1 MNIFGVKIDK
11 KRKIRYALTS
21 LYGIGY
27 KTSNN
32 ICNNLGLSKNM
43 MLKELS
49 EKQIFYLIKYIEQYY
64 IIEDNLRKYN
74 NDNILRLFK
83 SKNYRGSRHLYD
95 FPVRGQRTSTNAK
108 TQKRLQRF
116 KKFF

>member
-1 MNIFGVKIDK
+1 MKNPNIILTFLDEGISRIKINDTSN
-11 KRKIRYALTS
+11 YNALSSKNITS
-21 LYGIGY
+21 LID
-27 KTSNN
+27 
-32 ICNNLGLSKNM
+32 
-43 MLKELS
+43 
-49 EKQIFYLIKYIEQYY
+49 IFISL
-64 IIEDNLRKYN
+64 N
-74 NDNILRLFK
+74 NDNILKLFK

>member
-1 MNIFGVKIDK
+1 MDDPAVVVFILYLSFFMKFLNFVKMIIFGI
-11 KRKIRYALTS
+11 
-21 LYGIGY
+21 
-27 KTSNN
+27 
-32 ICNNLGLSKNM
+32 
-43 MLKELS
+43 LK
-49 EKQIFYLIKYIEQYY
+49 
-64 IIEDNLRKYN
+64 
-74 NDNILRLFK
+74 LFK